1 MSRNT
6 NHQLS
11 AKVIFVGIAIGA
23 SISILFA
30 VMGSPGLIGVGAVIG
45 MSIASA
51 LGRRVDQ

>member
-11 AKVIFVGIAIGA
+11 AKVTFVGIVIGA
-23 SISILFA
+23 TLAILFA
-30 VMGSPGLIGVGAVIG
+30 KMGSPGLIGVGAVIG